1 MKAVKGIS
9 AKLILGEYKEAILP
23 FTPLNNL

>member
-1 MKAVKGIS
+1 MKGVKGIS
-9 AKLILGEYKEAILP
+9 AKHILGEYKEAILP